1 MNSLQIIGILGV
13 MFATSFIWYWTGHK
27 DGVREGYTR
36 GRSISRQEFWKEQM
50 KATEA
55 LIDAID
61 IMQDR
66 GKVYG
71 HPRINQG
78 RIAARLSCLLDYPV
92 TDVQAALAMVEVK
105 LARITESPNY
115 TDSYIDAIAYLAIA
129 VELQTEGDELYV

>member
-1 MNSLQIIGILGV
+1 
-13 MFATSFIWYWTGHK
+13 
-27 DGVREGYTR
+27 
-36 GRSISRQEFWKEQM
+36 M

-55 LIDAID
+55 LINAID

-71 HPRINQG
+71 HPSINQG
-78 RIAARLSCLLDYPV
+78 RIAARLSCLLDYPI

-105 LARITESPNY
+105 LARITESPSH

-129 VELQTEGDELYV
+129 VQLQTEEDELYV